1 MKRIII
7 ESYAIRNPYVGL
19 GEFCMKLG
27 RHIAAHAEELRTQHQ
42 IELYFI
48 VPPKYKGCF
57 GNQVHYLA
65 VPKALRYILMA
76 YPFRVDLFHMPH
88 QYCHLK
94 KICRA
99 ENVLM
104 TIHDINFMYEKQG
117 EKLDRSIRRFKNKL
131 HLVSHLNYI
140 SQFAKTDTNAH
151 FPAHFP
157 NRVIYNG
164 VTDLNSKA
172 QASEAFASRLPEH
185 FLFHISSLLPK
196 KNIHLLVEMMKHLPE
211 ENLVIAGNWKSSYG
225 QKLLGGKKTESYWL
239 VHRNFFKTEIING
252 QMRVDLES
260 FEKWYANQVKHKK
273 VNGEDPGAELTKKS
287 YSFRDAANLLGIHS
301 SNLYEIWREE
311 KLETF
316 TVDFTKRIPI
326 EVFEKWYENQI
337 MYQKVGKMPTITDL
351 QADFIP
357 LHEAAA
363 LLGITK
369 EKMSVITRASRFKDC
384 FEIQVFEDKKWISKK
399 SFQHFL
405 NAQSV
410 YQVVKMPGPVK
421 QNNQESMETKEYISR
436 SDAAALAGV
445 TSGTITKWMQMER
458 FSCVGAGK
466 VLRINRKEFLQWLKE
481 YQEGAG

>member
-1 MKRIII
+1 MDNLTG
-7 ESYAIRNPYVGL
+7 ADNIRKEMEEDMASG
-19 GEFCMKLG
+19 KL
-27 RHIAAHAEELRTQHQ
+27 AKKKTMS
-42 IELYFI
+42 
-48 VPPKYKGCF
+48 VP
-57 GNQVHYLA
+57 
-65 VPKALRYILMA
+65 
-76 YPFRVDLFHMPH
+76 
-88 QYCHLK
+88 
-94 KICRA
+94 
-99 ENVLM
+99 
-104 TIHDINFMYEKQG
+104 
-117 EKLDRSIRRFKNKL
+117 
-131 HLVSHLNYI
+131 
-140 SQFAKTDTNAH
+140 
-151 FPAHFP
+151 
-157 NRVIYNG
+157 
-164 VTDLNSKA
+164 
-172 QASEAFASRLPEH
+172 
-185 FLFHISSLLPK
+185 
-196 KNIHLLVEMMKHLPE
+196 EMR
-211 ENLVIAGNWKSSYG
+211 
-225 QKLLGGKKTESYWL
+225 KLLGVKKTESYWL

-337 MYQKVGKMPTITDL
+337 MYQKVGKMPTIMDL

-369 EKMSVITRASRFKDC
+369 EKMSVITRASRFKDF

-410 YQVVKMPGPVK
+410 YQVVKKPGSVK

-436 SDAAALAGV
+436 SEAAALAGV

-458 FSCVGAGK
+458 FHVLEPGK
-466 VLRINRKEFLQWLKE
+466 F
-481 YQEGAG
+481 

>member
-1 MKRIII
+1 MDNLTG
-7 ESYAIRNPYVGL
+7 ADNIRKEMEEKMASG
-19 GEFCMKLG
+19 KL
-27 RHIAAHAEELRTQHQ
+27 AKKKTMS
-42 IELYFI
+42 
-48 VPPKYKGCF
+48 VP
-57 GNQVHYLA
+57 
-65 VPKALRYILMA
+65 
-76 YPFRVDLFHMPH
+76 
-88 QYCHLK
+88 
-94 KICRA
+94 
-99 ENVLM
+99 
-104 TIHDINFMYEKQG
+104 
-117 EKLDRSIRRFKNKL
+117 
-131 HLVSHLNYI
+131 
-140 SQFAKTDTNAH
+140 
-151 FPAHFP
+151 
-157 NRVIYNG
+157 
-164 VTDLNSKA
+164 
-172 QASEAFASRLPEH
+172 
-185 FLFHISSLLPK
+185 
-196 KNIHLLVEMMKHLPE
+196 EMR
-211 ENLVIAGNWKSSYG
+211 
-225 QKLLGGKKTESYWL
+225 KLLGVKKTESYWL

-369 EKMSVITRASRFKDC
+369 EKMSVITRASRFKDG
-384 FEIQVFEDKKWISKK
+384 FEIQVFEDKKWISKR

-410 YQVVKMPGPVK
+410 YQVVKEPGPVN

-436 SDAAALAGV
+436 SEAAALAGV
-445 TSGTITKWMQMER
+445 ISGTITKWMQMER